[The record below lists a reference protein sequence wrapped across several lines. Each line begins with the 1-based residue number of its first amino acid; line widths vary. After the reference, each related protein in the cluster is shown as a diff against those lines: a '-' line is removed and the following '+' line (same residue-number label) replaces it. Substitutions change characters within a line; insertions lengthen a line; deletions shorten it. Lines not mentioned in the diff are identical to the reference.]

1 LERKRGFFDIVARL
15 LEILEEGACNKTML
29 ASRANLAT
37 RSSTSYVNIILKFE
51 LVTKDESKN
60 TFALTDKGRMFLE
73 EYKKL
78 KMFIAE

>member
-15 LEILEEGACNKTML
+15 LEILEEGASNKTML

-37 RSSTSYVNIILKFE
+37 RSSTSYVNIILKFD
-51 LVTKDESKN
+51 LVTKDGSTN
-60 TFALTDKGRMFLE
+60 TFKLTDKGRMFLE

-78 KMFIAE
+78 RMFIEE

>member
-1 LERKRGFFDIVARL
+1 MERKRGFFDIVASL

-37 RSSTSYVNIILKFE
+37 RSSTSYVNIILKFG
-51 LVTKDESKN
+51 LVTKDEYKN
-60 TFALTDKGRMFLE
+60 IFKLTDKGRLFLE

-78 KMFIAE
+78 KMFIEE